1 MWFRVLSLVIG
12 TVLLAKA
19 TVALMVPGRFYATR
33 QRQYASDSS
42 PPKLL
47 VAPAVVIALTLVAW
61 YATIFHYQPRGWV
74 VTASLTA
81 LACMSVDHVFRW
93 ESHRRAMLKAV
104 TNPKV
109 SRLDWL
115 LLAVGSGF
123 VAFAL
128 LVY

>member
-12 TVLLAKA
+12 TVLLVKA
-19 TVALMVPGRFYATR
+19 TVALIVPGRFYAAR
-33 QRQYASDSS
+33 QRQYASESS
-42 PPKLL
+42 PPQLL
-47 VAPAVVIALTLVAW
+47 VAPTVVVALTLVAW
-61 YATIFHYQPRGWV
+61 YATLFHYQPWGWV
-74 VTASLTA
+74 VTAFLTA

-93 ESHRRAMLKAV
+93 EGHRKAMLKAV

-123 VAFAL
+123 VALDL